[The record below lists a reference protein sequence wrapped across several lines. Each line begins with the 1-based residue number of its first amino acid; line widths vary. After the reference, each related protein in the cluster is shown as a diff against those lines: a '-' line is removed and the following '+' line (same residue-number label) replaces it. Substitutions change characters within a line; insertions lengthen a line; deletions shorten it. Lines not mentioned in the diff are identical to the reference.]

1 MRRLNADAIE
11 RGGAKPHAGRKNPPR
26 RRPTPRWRAVAW
38 RIGRFALLISLVV
51 AGSVWLWR
59 TGMPAAVYG
68 WVGQR
73 IVAFSAESGYRLR
86 QVVIEGRQN
95 TPKSQVLAQLGVRI
109 GDPLLALD
117 PASLKSKLENLGW
130 VRTAMVE
137 RRLPDE
143 LFVRLGEAVP
153 SAIWQQNGVFRLI
166 DRDGRLISDAEVA
179 RFARLIVIVGAG
191 APQHLGDLLDMLA
204 REPQLAARVR
214 AAVWVGERRWN
225 LRFDNGVDVKL
236 PAESPQAAWSLLARL
251 EREQS
256 LLARDI
262 GVIDMRLPDR
272 LVVRL
277 GPAAELQRQ
286 PGNDT

>member
-1 MRRLNADAIE
+1 MRRLNTDAIE
-11 RGGAKPHAGRKNPPR
+11 RAAAKPHAGRKNPPR
-26 RRPTPRWRAVAW
+26 RRPAPRWRAVAW
-38 RIGRFALLISLVV
+38 RIGRFALLLSLTV
-51 AGSVWLWR
+51 AGSIWLWR
-59 TGMPAAVYG
+59 TGMPSAVYG
-68 WVGQR
+68 WAGQR
-73 IVAFSAESGYRLR
+73 LVAFSAASGYRLR
-86 QVVIEGRQN
+86 QVVIEGRRN

-117 PASLKSKLENLGW
+117 PASLKSKLESLGW
-130 VRTAMVE
+130 VRTATVE

-143 LFVRLGEAVP
+143 LFVRLGEAIP
-153 SAIWQQNGVFRLI
+153 SAIWQQNGVFHLI
-166 DRDGRLISDAEVA
+166 DRDGRVISDAEVA
-179 RFARLIVIVGAG
+179 RFARLVVIVGPG
-191 APQHLGDLLDMLA
+191 APQHLGDLLDILG

-214 AAVWVGERRWN
+214 AAVWVGDRRWN

-236 PAESPQAAWSLLARL
+236 PADSPRAAWSLLARL